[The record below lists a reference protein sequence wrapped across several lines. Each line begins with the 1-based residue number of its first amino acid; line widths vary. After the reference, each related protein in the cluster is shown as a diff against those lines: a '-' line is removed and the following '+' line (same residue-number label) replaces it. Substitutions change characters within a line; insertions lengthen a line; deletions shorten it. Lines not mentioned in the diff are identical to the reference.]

1 MLWSFPSMHNVH
13 KFPNSTSLCQLGTP
27 QFPKFPNVW
36 GVPSWILRQTQ
47 TKTASA
53 GGWICWMDFFR
64 CAIDDGHYQ
73 MVYIRLCHVMLYI
86 YIYIYIYYIYY
97 YIILYYIIYI
107 YYIILYYIVIYYTSD
122 CYILYIHTTRTFRET
137 TEVMSLANPAA
148 SWGFA
153 NDDLHFMV
161 KSRPIRQDSIM
172 ICLKTRFPVTQ
183 KRPVIMF
190 PIIIAI

>member
-1 MLWSFPSMHNVH
+1 MVEY
-13 KFPNSTSLCQLGTP
+13 
-27 QFPKFPNVW
+27 
-36 GVPSWILRQTQ
+36 
-47 TKTASA
+47 A
-53 GGWICWMDFFR
+53 GWIFLD
-64 CAIDDGHYQ
+64 A
-73 MVYIRLCHVMLYI
+73 RLMTVTTRWCTSDCVMQCI
-86 YIYIYIYYIYY
+86 YIHYIIYIIY
-97 YIILYYIIYI
+97 ILYYIILYI

>member
-73 MVYIRLCHVMLYI
+73 MVYIRLCHAMYI
-86 YIYIYIYYIYY
+86 YILY
-97 YIILYYIIYI
+97 YIILY
-107 YYIILYYIVIYYTSD
+107 
-122 CYILYIHTTRTFRET
+122 CYILYFRLLYIIYT
-137 TEVMSLANPAA
+137 YNT
-148 SWGFA
+148 
-153 NDDLHFMV
+153 DLSRDNRSYELS
-161 KSRPIRQDSIM
+161 KSRCFLGFRQWRSSFHGEKSTNQAGFDHDLSENKVSCNSKKAGDYVSYNYCHLGFPKIAFPQ
-172 ICLKTRFPVTQ
+172 KKWDFPV
-183 KRPVIMF
+183 
-190 PIIIAI
+190 